1 MATGTRGTN
10 TQAEALKKMLSS
22 ITDMK
27 TMPDADLPFLTNVE
41 TVILGYLRA
50 PFEQQQQQISAVPG
64 MGAPPGVGPGMGG
77 PAPAAPPGARV
88 PGILNHA
95 PMPPMDELRRLVGA

>member
-1 MATGTRGTN
+1 MASGTRGTN
-10 TQAEALKKMLSS
+10 TQAEALKKMLSG
-22 ITDMK
+22 ITEMK

-50 PFEQQQQQISAVPG
+50 PFEAQQQQVSAQPG
-64 MGAPPGVGPGMGG
+64 MGAPAGVGPAMGG
-77 PAPAAPPGARV
+77 PPPGMAGGRV

-95 PMPPMDELRRLVGA
+95 PQPPVDELRRLLSA